1 VRLLYLKNPY
11 SGLKNI
17 PKNIWILAAATLIN
31 RSGTMV
37 LPFIALYANQILKA
51 SKSDAGLVLAVYG
64 IGAFITAPFAGKLSD
79 RIGTLRMMKISLFST
94 GTFLF
99 LYSFVTNFTLFLALT
114 FIWAI
119 LSEAFRPASMAF
131 ISDQI
136 TPDRR
141 KTAFAVQRL
150 AINLGM
156 SIGPI
161 VGGILSTI
169 NFQLL
174 FYINGLTSLAGGI
187 FLVLSPWE
195 KQKAA
200 EEVKEQIVRHQKVSV
215 FSDKRLLYFLIA
227 LIPVE
232 IVFFQHIG
240 ALPLFIVSDLG
251 FSNAVFGL
259 LTAVNTVLI
268 IFIEVPLNDSMRHWD
283 DRKALALGALLSAVG
298 FGLMAFTNTIP
309 PIVALIVVWTFGEMI
324 FFPSSGEYVAKI
336 APEKQRGEYMGYF
349 QMSFSF
355 AFMVGPWLGA
365 MALDLYGPF
374 NLWIGCL
381 VFGLIST
388 VMMLKL
394 KK

>member
-1 VRLLYLKNPY
+1 MKNPY

-94 GTFLF
+94 GIF
-99 LYSFVTNFTLFLALT
+99 LYLYSLVINFTLFLVLT
-114 FIWAI
+114 FILAI

-156 SIGPI
+156 SIGPVI
-161 VGGILSTI
+161 GGLLSTI
-169 NFQLL
+169 NFHLL
-174 FYINGLTSLAGGI
+174 FYINGFTSIAGGI

-195 KQKAA
+195 KQKAV
-200 EEVKEQIVRHQKVSV
+200 EEAKEQIIYYKKVSV
-215 FSDKRLLYFLIA
+215 FSDKKLLYFLIA

-259 LTAVNTVLI
+259 LTAVNTILI
-268 IFIEVPLNDSMRHWD
+268 IFIEVPLNDSMRNWD
-283 DRKALALGALLSAVG
+283 DRKSLALGAFLSAAG

-309 PIVALIVVWTFGEMI
+309 PIIILIVIWTFGEMI

-349 QMSFSF
+349 QMSFSL
-355 AFMVGPWLGA
+355 AFMIGPWLGTT
-365 MALDLYGPF
+365 ALDIYGPF
-374 NLWIGCL
+374 DLWMGCL

-388 VMMLKL
+388 VMMLRLRGK
-394 KK
+394 

>member
-1 VRLLYLKNPY
+1 LKNPY

-17 PKNIWILAAATLIN
+17 PKNIWILSATTLIN

-37 LPFIALYANQILKA
+37 LPFIALYANQILNV
-51 SKSDAGLVLAVYG
+51 SKGDSGLVLAAYG
-64 IGAFITAPFAGKLSD
+64 IGAFISAPFSGKLSD
-79 RIGTLRMMKISLFST
+79 KIGTLRMMKISLFST
-94 GTFLF
+94 GSFLF
-99 LYSFVTNFTLFLALT
+99 LYSFVTDFTWFLVLT

-131 ISDQI
+131 TSDEISS
-136 TPDRR
+136 DRR
-141 KTAFAVQRL
+141 KTAFALHRL

-156 SIGPI
+156 SIGPVI
-161 VGGILSTI
+161 GGILSTI
-169 NFQLL
+169 NFHLL
-174 FYINGLTSLAGGI
+174 FYINGLTALAAGT
-187 FLVLSPWE
+187 FLILSPFE
-195 KQKAA
+195 EHATVQKEA
-200 EEVKEQIVRHQKVSV
+200 EVIVPVVPHQKVSV
-215 FSDKRLLYFLIA
+215 FSDRRLIYFLLA

-232 IVFFQHIG
+232 IVFFQHVG

-251 FSNAVFGL
+251 YSNAVFGI

-268 IFIEVPLNDSMRHWD
+268 IFIEVPLNDSMRNWD
-283 DRKALALGALLSAVG
+283 DRKALALGALLSGVG

-309 PIVALIVVWTFGEMI
+309 PIIFLIVIWTFGEMI

-355 AFMVGPWLGA
+355 AFMVGPWLGTTV
-365 MALDLYGPF
+365 LDLYGPF

-388 VMMLKL
+388 VMMLRL

>member
-1 VRLLYLKNPY
+1 MKNPY

-17 PKNIWILAAATLIN
+17 PKNIWILSATTLIN

-37 LPFIALYANQILKA
+37 LPFIALYANQILNV
-51 SKSDAGLVLAVYG
+51 SKGDAGLVLAAYG

-79 RIGTLRMMKISLFST
+79 KIGTLRMMKISLFST
-94 GTFLF
+94 GSFLF
-99 LYSFVTNFTLFLALT
+99 LYSFVTDFIWFLVLT

-131 ISDQI
+131 ISDEI
-136 TPDRR
+136 TSDRR
-141 KTAFAVQRL
+141 KTAFALHRL

-156 SIGPI
+156 SIGPVI
-161 VGGILSTI
+161 GGILSTI
-169 NFQLL
+169 NFHLL
-174 FYINGLTSLAGGI
+174 FYINGLTALAAGT

-195 KQKAA
+195 KHEIVQKEA
-200 EEVKEQIVRHQKVSV
+200 EVIEPVVPQQKVSV
-215 FSDKRLLYFLIA
+215 FSDRRLIYFLLA

-251 FSNAVFGL
+251 FSNAVFGF

-268 IFIEVPLNDSMRHWD
+268 IFIEVPLNDSMRNWD
-283 DRKALALGALLSAVG
+283 DRKSLALGALLSGVG

-309 PIVALIVVWTFGEMI
+309 PIVFLIVFWTFGEMI

-355 AFMVGPWLGA
+355 AFMVGPWLGTTV
-365 MALDLYGPF
+365 LDHYGPF

-388 VMMLKL
+388 AMM
-394 KK
+394 

>member
-1 VRLLYLKNPY
+1 MKNPY

-17 PKNIWILAAATLIN
+17 PKNIWLLAAATLIN
-31 RSGTMV
+31 RAGTMV
-37 LPFIALYANQILKA
+37 LPFIALYANQVLNV
-51 SKSDAGLVLAVYG
+51 SKSDAGIVLAVYG
-64 IGAFITAPFAGKLSD
+64 VGAFVSAPFTGKLSD
-79 RIGTLRMMKISLFST
+79 KIGTMRQMRISLFAT
-94 GTFLF
+94 GSFLF
-99 LYSFVTNFTLFLALT
+99 LYSFITDFILFLSLT

-131 ISDQI
+131 ISDEI
-136 TPDRR
+136 TSDRR
-141 KTAFAVQRL
+141 KTAFALQRL

-156 SIGPI
+156 SIGPV

-169 NFQLL
+169 NFHIL
-174 FYINGLTSLAGGI
+174 FYINALSSLAAGV
-187 FLVLSPWE
+187 FLTFSHFE
-195 KQKAA
+195 KHETVQKETEVA
-200 EEVKEQIVRHQKVSV
+200 EPVVPRQKVSV
-215 FSDKRLLYFLIA
+215 FRDRKLIYFLLA

-251 FSNAVFGL
+251 YTTAVFGI

-283 DRKALALGALLSAVG
+283 DKKSLALGALLCGVG

-349 QMSFSF
+349 QMAFSF

-365 MALDLYGPF
+365 TVLDLYGPF

-381 VFGLIST
+381 AFGLIST
-388 VMMLKL
+388 VMMLRL
-394 KK
+394 KI